1 MAKRSSDRLEQ
12 RIAELETQIRD
23 LRIGIVESERT
34 SSAREISLLED
45 GLRLAQENEM
55 LRRELSALR
64 ERPRSA
70 TRKTTRSRGA

>member
-12 RIAELETQIRD
+12 RIAELETEVRE

-64 ERPRSA
+64 ERPRLA
-70 TRKTTRSRGA
+70 TRKTTRSSGA